1 MKSDGCLC
9 RLVEGLCTESKQGL
23 EGIAECPGKV

>member
-1 MKSDGCLC
+1 MKADGCLC
-9 RLVEGLCTESKQGL
+9 RLVEGLHAESKQGL